1 MMAIFAILPN
11 YNVANAG
18 DDDDDDD
25 VIFYPTVPHRIKSKP
40 HTPTTVY
47 VNYNE
52 YMGAAE
58 VTFTSVLDDVT
69 INVYYEGMLIDNITI
84 GTTNTGDSETINFN
98 QGEGYY
104 TIVVK
109 ANGQTIYNSTF
120 EYTDY

>member
-1 MMAIFAILPN
+1 
-11 YNVANAG
+11 
-18 DDDDDDD
+18 
-25 VIFYPTVPHRIKSKP
+25 
-40 HTPTTVY
+40 
-47 VNYNE
+47 
-52 YMGAAE
+52 MGAAE